1 MIPLFDPRSDQACST
16 PIRSTEPCVDDP
28 VQRLAVRDGPDL
40 WSARGTLMC
49 SGCCGTRCSRP
60 PAVSARGSAA
70 RGLPTTMLNT
80 DEPDHSRSRSAVAPV
95 MRARAAAVRA
105 GIRLVDQHVGYLEAA
120 LADGADVDLVSE
132 FAFPL
137 AVDVLG
143 RFLGVPAGDLPIF
156 AHWGAM
162 VAAQLDPFADPDPGS
177 PAEQAMTA
185 MLDRFADYLMAPAAD
200 SAVEVLARA
209 YAERALSAGEVLS
222 TVGLLVVG
230 GLEPLADAL
239 VSAIAQL
246 LAHDSGSGLPPTG
259 DIRTR
264 FEELLRY
271 DPPIQFTARTARADV
286 RIGDCSIAVGDTV
299 IALLGSANHDS
310 ARFANPDVLA
320 LDRRTNPHLAFG
332 AGSHACL
339 GAPLA
344 RAVGHAV
351 LRRVEPL
358 LPSMQPNLQQ
368 ARRRPVAVPHGYLRF
383 PVRRQLR
390 PT

>member
-1 MIPLFDPRSDQACST
+1 
-16 PIRSTEPCVDDP
+16 
-28 VQRLAVRDGPDL
+28 
-40 WSARGTLMC
+40 
-49 SGCCGTRCSRP
+49 
-60 PAVSARGSAA
+60 
-70 RGLPTTMLNT
+70 
-80 DEPDHSRSRSAVAPV
+80 
-95 MRARAAAVRA
+95 
-105 GIRLVDQHVGYLEAA
+105 
-120 LADGADVDLVSE
+120 
-132 FAFPL
+132 
-137 AVDVLG
+137 
-143 RFLGVPAGDLPIF
+143 
-156 AHWGAM
+156 
-162 VAAQLDPFADPDPGS
+162 
-177 PAEQAMTA
+177 MTA
-185 MLDRFADYLMAPAAD
+185 MLDRFADYLLAPAAD

-209 YAERALSAGEVLS
+209 YAERDLSAGEVLS

-230 GLEPLADAL
+230 GLEPLVDTL

-246 LAHDSGSGLPPTG
+246 LASGPGVPPPI
-259 DIRTR
+259 DVRTW

-286 RIGDCSIAVGDTV
+286 RVGDCSIAVGDTV

-310 ARFANPDVLA
+310 ARFAEPDVLA

-332 AGSHACL
+332 AGPHACL

-383 PVRRQLR
+383 PVRRQLGA
-390 PT
+390 T